1 MISTIINFFI
11 GKNPLNY
18 IFIVLFGLSFL
29 FGVYK
34 LWEHNIRQQALLEF
48 NQKQLEQVIKDQQK
62 FNDILTNLNT
72 KQQDVLDKLE
82 KQNADTEKNMGKIDE
97 YLNSDLVKKLD
108 RPSSEILKN
117 VIKQLSG
124 QK

>member
-29 FGVYK
+29 FGAYK
-34 LWEHNIRQQALLEF
+34 LWEHNIKQQALLEF